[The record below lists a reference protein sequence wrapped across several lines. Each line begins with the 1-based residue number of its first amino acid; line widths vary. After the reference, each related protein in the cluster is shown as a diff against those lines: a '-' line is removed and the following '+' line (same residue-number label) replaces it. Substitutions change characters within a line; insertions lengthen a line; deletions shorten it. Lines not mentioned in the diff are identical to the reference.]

1 MRGKTADF
9 LSISIEHF
17 KMHLFTTL
25 ARECYTSITDEVR
38 MHVGADGEAGIQEA
52 LLSQRTHAEL
62 SQQQTQS
69 DGSHSHLADVQEVQ
83 PFCKRESRS

>member
-38 MHVGADGEAGIQEA
+38 MRVGADGEAGIQEA

-69 DGSHSHLADVQEVQ
+69 DGSHFHLVDVQEVH
-83 PFCKRESRS
+83 PSCKRESRS